1 MKLTLKS
8 RLISKYSCCTFWIQ
22 PWFQKTSENFHLLT
36 CEKISHPL
44 ISHLLLPKCP
54 WANVWI
60 SSSPMILLSSLSER
74 ANFFYSEWRF
84 HVCGLLWYIIF
95 YFLMKS
101 WCTLICSSEKS
112 VNLIDGLSIKL
123 AQQCQFDLQLV
134 IILTKQCQFER

>member
-8 RLISKYSCCTFWIQ
+8 RLISKYSSCTFWIQ

-44 ISHLLLPKCP
+44 
-54 WANVWI
+54 NF
-60 SSSPMILLSSLSER
+60 SPVTSKVSMSER
-74 ANFFYSEWRF
+74 VNIIISNDPPVVVIWKGKFFYSQWRF

-134 IILTKQCQFER
+134 IILTKQCQFDR

>member
-8 RLISKYSCCTFWIQ
+8 RLISKYSSCTFWIQ

-74 ANFFYSEWRF
+74 ANFFYSQWRF

-101 WCTLICSSEKS
+101 WCTLICSSEKCQLDWRL
-112 VNLIDGLSIKL
+112 VNQIGTTVSIWFTARHHIDKTVSIW
-123 AQQCQFDLQLV
+123 
-134 IILTKQCQFER
+134 

>member
-8 RLISKYSCCTFWIQ
+8 RLISKYSSCTFWIQ

-74 ANFFYSEWRF
+74 ANFFYSQWRF

-134 IILTKQCQFER
+134 IILTKQCQFDR